1 MTRDKKILYIMS
13 AIPFA
18 ALLAVFFINIEAT
31 KVVTALLITALAV
44 ATRLLVK
51 KRSPLSINKREVL
64 LLSIV
69 MGAIYVIVLHM
80 TGIFFGYYNSPY
92 IINTRTIFVTI
103 VPVLAIIIASEILRS
118 TLLAQSNKIVSVL
131 AFLSCLMAELLIFS
145 NVAGIT
151 SFNKFMDLI
160 GLTMFPAISA
170 NCYYHYAS
178 RRFGAIPN
186 IAFRIITTMYVYVI
200 PTHTGMADAILSMI
214 KLALPIIMYALVS
227 GLFEKKK
234 KVALQKGA
242 KLSALGTVLTA
253 VAVVS
258 IAMLISCQFR
268 YGAIVIATE
277 SMTGEINKGDII
289 IYEEYT
295 DQTIKEGQ
303 VIVFLQNNNRIIHRV
318 VRIETV
324 AGEIRYYTRG
334 DANESDDRGYRTEAD
349 IVGLTDIKLAY
360 LGYPTLWLREIIDVA
375 N

>member
-160 GLTMFPAISA
+160 GLTLFPAISA

-186 IAFRIITTMYVYVI
+186 IAFRIIITMYVYVI

-268 YGAIVIATE
+268 YGAVVIATE

-334 DANESDDRGYRTEAD
+334 DANESEDRGYRTDAD

>member
-1 MTRDKKILYIMS
+1 
-13 AIPFA
+13 
-18 ALLAVFFINIEAT
+18 
-31 KVVTALLITALAV
+31 
-44 ATRLLVK
+44 
-51 KRSPLSINKREVL
+51 
-64 LLSIV
+64 
-69 MGAIYVIVLHM
+69 
-80 TGIFFGYYNSPY
+80 
-92 IINTRTIFVTI
+92 
-103 VPVLAIIIASEILRS
+103 
-118 TLLAQSNKIVSVL
+118 
-131 AFLSCLMAELLIFS
+131 
-145 NVAGIT
+145 
-151 SFNKFMDLI
+151 
-160 GLTMFPAISA
+160 
-170 NCYYHYAS
+170 
-178 RRFGAIPN
+178 
-186 IAFRIITTMYVYVI
+186 MYVYVI

-324 AGEIRYYTRG
+324 AGEIRYYTKG
-334 DANESDDRGYRTEAD
+334 DANESEDRGYRTDSD

>member
-1 MTRDKKILYIMS
+1 MTRDKKVLYIIS
-13 AIPFA
+13 TIAFAVLLAIFFIDTEATKLIA
-18 ALLAVFFINIEAT
+18 ALLM
-31 KVVTALLITALAV
+31 TALAV
-44 ATRLLVK
+44 ATRILVK
-51 KRSPLSINKREVL
+51 KRSALSINKREVI

-69 MGAIYVIVLHM
+69 TGALYVIILHM
-80 TGIFFGYYNSPY
+80 TGLFFGYYNSPY
-92 IINTRTIFVTI
+92 IINTQTLFLTI
-103 VPVLAIIIASEILRS
+103 VPVTLIIIASEIFRS
-118 TLLAQSNKIVSVL
+118 TLLAQNNKVVSVL
-131 AFLSCLMAELLIFS
+131 AFLTCLVAETLTFS
-145 NVAGIT
+145 NIAGIT

-160 GLTMFPAISA
+160 GLTLFPAISA

-234 KVALQKGA
+234 RMAIQKGE

-334 DANESDDRGYRTEAD
+334 DANESDDSGYRTDAD

-360 LGYPTLWLREIIDVA
+360 LGYPTLWLRKIIDVA

>member
-160 GLTMFPAISA
+160 GLTLFPAISA

>member
-31 KVVTALLITALAV
+31 KVVTALLITALAA

-92 IINTRTIFVTI
+92 IINARTIFVTI

-242 KLSALGTVLTA
+242 KLSALGTVLA
-253 VAVVS
+253 SVAVVS
-258 IAMLISCQFR
+258 IAMLISCQFS

-318 VRIETV
+318 VRIENIG
-324 AGEIRYYTRG
+324 GEIRYYTRG
-334 DANESDDRGYRTEAD
+334 DANESEDRGYRTDAD